1 MRGPV
6 LGVSFNKVRLSR
18 DLSQLFI
25 EPNVILYNLYVLL
38 SLYEGVENIWGS
50 MGENLSSA

>member
-18 DLSQLFI
+18 DLGELI
-25 EPNVILYNLYVLL
+25 TEPNIILSNLYVLL
-38 SLYEGVENIWGS
+38 SLYEGVENI
-50 MGENLSSA
+50 